1 MTMTELAPKATTE
14 SPAKKKT
21 PFKHIL
27 AGFGVAAITG
37 ALCGFTYAGISTD
50 ETFKHDDALK
60 QDVQAV
66 AVQLDAWA
74 GKQASADTKISI
86 NAYGNSDNAAFN
98 AIKSDPALQDVVWA
112 AYGTADA
119 YCIKAYS
126 KNGGEKAAF
135 NALTYDSTSGE
146 LGAKKGACDPTS
158 KAPEVSG
165 PVEMVKPEVG
175 GYAGKEVASPVG
187 EVVPEDNTDIR

>member
-21 PFKHIL
+21 PVKRIL
-27 AGFGVAAITG
+27 AGFGIAAITG
-37 ALCGFTYAGISTD
+37 ALCGFTFAGISTD

-60 QDVQAV
+60 QDVQGI
-66 AVQLDAWA
+66 AVQLDVWA

-86 NAYGNSDNAAFN
+86 DAYGVSDNTAFD

-126 KNGGEKAAF
+126 KNGGEKAPF
-135 NALTYDSTSGE
+135 NALTYDSISGE
-146 LGAKKGACDPTS
+146 LGTTVGACAPAS
-158 KAPEVSG
+158 KLPEVSG

-175 GYAGKEVASPVG
+175 GSAGKEVASPVG
-187 EVVPEDNTDIR
+187 EVTPEDNTDIR